1 MITRWSFSV
10 SEKEGRYFGAHAE
23 SDSSGLWVL
32 HQDHTREMAEQAA
45 EIERLTR
52 RNNELRTANGF
63 AELEAEIERLRQTL
77 RDLMDLAEYWFI
89 KGAGRDMS
97 ESEYRN
103 WRSMSYGSKA
113 YQDAK
118 QAALAAKGER
128 CRQRNR

>member
-1 MITRWSFSV
+1 MSTQCPHGQLARQC
-10 SEKEGRYFGAHAE
+10 
-23 SDSSGLWVL
+23 LL
-32 HQDHTREMAEQAA
+32 CEQAA
-45 EIERLTR
+45 EIERLTQ

-118 QAALAAKGER
+118 QAALAAKEE
-128 CRQRNR
+128 